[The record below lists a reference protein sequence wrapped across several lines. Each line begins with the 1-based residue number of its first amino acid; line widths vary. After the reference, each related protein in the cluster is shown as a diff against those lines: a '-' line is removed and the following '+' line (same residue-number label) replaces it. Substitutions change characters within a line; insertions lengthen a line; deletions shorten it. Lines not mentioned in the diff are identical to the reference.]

1 MSYMFSY
8 IKQDIDSNPAK
19 KSKFILIW
27 FRTCQLIIEIKQK
40 YWRIPLMPIVWI
52 YRIVIDWIMGIDLPP
67 ETRIGKGFILY
78 HGQGLVI
85 GKGAVIGESC
95 TLRHGVTIGRK
106 LDHTGTPSRDPH
118 IGNNVELGAYS
129 ILIGDIT
136 IGDNCVIGA
145 GTVVSKSLQANT
157 VVVSE
162 KFRCLSGGID
172 SEI

>member
-1 MSYMFSY
+1 MSYIFSY

-27 FRTCQLIIEIKQK
+27 FRSCQLIVGIKKK
-40 YWRIPLMPIVWI
+40 YCRILLMPIVWV
-52 YRIVIDWIMGIDLPP
+52 YRIVIDWVMGIDLPP
-67 ETRIGKGFILY
+67 ETRIGKGLALY

-85 GKGAVIGESC
+85 GKGTVIGESC

-106 LDHTGTPSRDPH
+106 LDHTGRPSRDPH
-118 IGNNVELGAYS
+118 IGNNVEFGAYS
-129 ILIGDIT
+129 ILIGDIA

-145 GTVVSKSLQANT
+145 GTVVSKSLLANT

-162 KFRCLSGGID
+162 KFRCLSGGIN
-172 SEI
+172 SES